1 MTARRWKPA
10 RLMADIDGNRR
21 AFVGRNA
28 EIMRAMIEH
37 GSVNSSELA
46 PGVRLAAVVHR
57 LKRKHSIGIASA
69 RFCNARGDGGEYA
82 AYSLTA
88 PARLVEYQP
97 GKWDGVRAD

>member
-10 RLMADIDGNRR
+10 RLTVEIDGNRR

-28 EIMRAMIEH
+28 EIMRAMIER
-37 GSVNSSELA
+37 GSVSSAEIE
-46 PGVRLAAVVHR
+46 PGVRLAAIVHR
-57 LKRKHSIGIASA
+57 LKRSHSISIASA

-97 GKWDGVRAD
+97 GEWQGVRVD